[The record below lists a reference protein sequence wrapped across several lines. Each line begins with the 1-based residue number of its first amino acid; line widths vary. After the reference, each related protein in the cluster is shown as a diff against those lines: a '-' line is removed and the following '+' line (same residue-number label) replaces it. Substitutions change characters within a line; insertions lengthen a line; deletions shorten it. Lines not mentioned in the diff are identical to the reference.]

1 MQKPIFV
8 REPTADE
15 RRELE
20 AGLKGRDAFR
30 LRRCQVVLASARGER
45 APAIARAVGCSP
57 QAARDAI
64 AAFDAAGAASLTR
77 GSTRPRTAAPAFD
90 AAAGERLREVLHR
103 TPRAFG
109 RPTSLWTLDLL
120 AEVAHERGL
129 TAARVTGETVRQAV
143 RRLGVGWKRAKRWVA
158 SPDPGYARKKGG
170 GTG

>member
-8 REPTADE
+8 RELTSDE

-30 LRRCQVVLASARGER
+30 LRRCQIVLASARGEH

-57 QAARDAI
+57 QAARNAI
-64 AAFDAAGAASLTR
+64 AAFDAAGPASLTR
-77 GSTRPRTAAPAFD
+77 GSTRPKTAAPAFD
-90 AAAGERLREVLHR
+90 AGGRERLREALHR
-103 TPRAFG
+103 SPRAFG
-109 RPTSLWTLDLL
+109 KATSLWTLGLL

-129 TAARVTGETVRQAV
+129 TAGRVTGETVRQAV
-143 RRLGVGWKRAKRWVA
+143 KRLGVGWKRAKHWVV
-158 SPDPGYARKKGG
+158 SPDPHYARKKGG